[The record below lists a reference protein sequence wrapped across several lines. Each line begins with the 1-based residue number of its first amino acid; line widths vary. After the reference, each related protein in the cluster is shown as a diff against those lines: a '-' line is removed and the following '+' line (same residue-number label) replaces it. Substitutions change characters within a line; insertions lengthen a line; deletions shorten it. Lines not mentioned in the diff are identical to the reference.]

1 MDARGTWPTFG
12 RPFWAGSRLLPAGC
26 RALAHGC
33 VCTDGWVLP
42 AAWTPDGQWGQGL
55 PPWSRC
61 LPAAPLLSRLFPG
74 SATGATSWQLLALHP
89 RTWARSPGEPCCAG
103 HLTDL
108 GNSGTARGIS
118 TCHWGPGPRRCSWEA
133 GGGGPAGQ
141 AAESTGTRGAD
152 AWDAGAPGGVRTR
165 APEVVQQGEETREG
179 ASGRGHSLGKAQGS
193 RRVGEG
199 VTRVGPVTLSP

>member
-1 MDARGTWPTFG
+1 MDEATAGGTWPTFG

-133 GGGGPAGQ
+133 GGGVQQGRQLRARGPAVLTPGVQGRPEESEHVRLRLFSRGRRREREPQGGGTARAKRRGPAGW
-141 AAESTGTRGAD
+141 E
-152 AWDAGAPGGVRTR
+152 
-165 APEVVQQGEETREG
+165 RE
-179 ASGRGHSLGKAQGS
+179 
-193 RRVGEG
+193 
-199 VTRVGPVTLSP
+199 